1 MALFID
7 RIGHSRMDDN
17 CITKVVG
24 FRLIAMGSL
33 VRRYIVTK
41 GQVKP
46 YLMPASYSLGK
57 LIRASIGGIQ
67 VVAV

>member
-24 FRLIAMGSL
+24 FRRIAMGSF

-46 YLMPASYSLGK
+46 YLMSASYSLGT
-57 LIRASIGGIQ
+57 ITGASYSL
-67 VVAV
+67 AFDLL

>member
-24 FRLIAMGSL
+24 FRRIAMGSL

-46 YLMPASYSLGK
+46 YLMRASYSLS
-57 LIRASIGGIQ
+57 LIHI
-67 VVAV
+67 

>member
-1 MALFID
+1 MN
-7 RIGHSRMDDN
+7 DN

-24 FRLIAMGSL
+24 FRRIAMGSL

-46 YLMPASYSLGK
+46 LLDACIIFPTLDDARIHM
-57 LIRASIGGIQ
+57 GIPKPSMTYAYTR
-67 VVAV
+67 VPL

>member
-24 FRLIAMGSL
+24 FRRIAMGSL
-33 VRRYIVTK
+33 VKRYIVTK
-41 GQVKP
+41 GGETLLDACIIFARED
-46 YLMPASYSLGK
+46 YACIS
-57 LIRASIGGIQ
+57 
-67 VVAV
+67 